1 MSTVII
7 AKFQVDIYQQH
18 IVQLKTALKDG
29 NVNID
34 DLQPIDLCTTTS
46 LGVVGGV
53 APPPPVPGP
62 PPPAPPPPLPS
73 NLPLP
78 PPPPAPPAAPHPP
91 APPPSFGLPPSST
104 MASGRKRQSLPQPS
118 QSLKSFNWS
127 KISENQVSESSIWS
141 SIDESKVCQKLLP
154 PRTDHLRPINSETSI
169 NQMASNAIHLFHYL
183 VCPSTFA
190 KWSGIAENQFQG
202 LISSNEM

>member
-1 MSTVII
+1 MFI
-7 AKFQVDIYQQH
+7 AKFQIDIYHQH

-34 DLQPIDLCTTTS
+34 NLQPIDLSTTTS
-46 LGVVGGV
+46 SGVPVGGV
-53 APPPPVPGP
+53 APPPPVSGP

-91 APPPSFGLPPSST
+91 APPPSFGLPLSST
-104 MASGRKRQSLPQPS
+104 TTARGHKRQSLPQPS

-141 SIDESKVCQKLLP
+141 SIDESKVSQKL
-154 PRTDHLRPINSETSI
+154 H
-169 NQMASNAIHLFHYL
+169 
-183 VCPSTFA
+183 
-190 KWSGIAENQFQG
+190 
-202 LISSNEM
+202 

>member
-1 MSTVII
+1 ML
-7 AKFQVDIYQQH
+7 FLLQVDIYQQH

-34 DLQPIDLCTTTS
+34 DLQSIDFCTTTS
-46 LGVVGGV
+46 SGVMGGV

-62 PPPAPPPPLPS
+62 PPPAPPPLPS
-73 NLPLP
+73 MPLP

-91 APPPSFGLPPSST
+91 APPPSFGLPSSSMT
-104 MASGRKRQSLPQPS
+104 ARGHKRQSLPQPS

-141 SIDESKVCQKLLP
+141 SIDESQVSQKL
-154 PRTDHLRPINSETSI
+154 
-169 NQMASNAIHLFHYL
+169 QLFITAY
-183 VCPSTFA
+183 
-190 KWSGIAENQFQG
+190 Q
-202 LISSNEM
+202 ISKVVLS